1 MSHTAEIL
9 FCIALGSFLAWRNK
23 RDAAAAFFAVAA
35 YIGLR
40 LLFLP
45 F

>member
-9 FCIALGSFLAWRNK
+9 VCISLGSFLAWRNK
-23 RDAAAAFFAVAA
+23 RDAAGAFFAVAA
-35 YIGLR
+35 YIGMR
-40 LLFLP
+40 VLFFP